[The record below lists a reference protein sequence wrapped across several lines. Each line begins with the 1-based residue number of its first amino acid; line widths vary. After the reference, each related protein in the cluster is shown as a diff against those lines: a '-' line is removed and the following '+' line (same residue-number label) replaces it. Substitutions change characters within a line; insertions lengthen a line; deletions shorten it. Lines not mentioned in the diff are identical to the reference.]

1 MKLISRIVTLLL
13 VSILSFCALYWQ
25 SDRSVDELKSQWA
38 QAPSVFIDVN
48 GMQVHLRDQGPKS
61 DPEPIVLIHGTS
73 SSLHTWEGWS
83 QALIDERRVIRFD
96 LPGFG
101 LTGPS
106 PDNIY
111 TIESYVEFIAATLAK
126 LKVNK
131 AILVGN
137 SFGGYIAWATAV
149 THPELVTK
157 LTLVDTS
164 GSPFTPESMPIAF
177 AAAKIPV
184 VNKLMAKVTPRFA
197 IEASVK
203 NVYADD
209 SKITE
214 ALIDQYYDLAT
225 VTGNRQALVERFRQA
240 PPGPWADKIAT
251 ISQPTLII
259 WGEQDK
265 LIPIAIGEHFHR
277 EIANSQFVSFEH
289 LGHIPHEEGPT
300 ETVNAFKAFLEGN

>member
-1 MKLISRIVTLLL
+1 MKLITRIVILLFI
-13 VSILSFCALYWQ
+13 VVIGFCALFWQ
-25 SDRSVDELKSQWA
+25 PDRSIDELKSQWA
-38 QAPSVFIDVN
+38 QQPSVFIEVN

-83 QALIDERRVIRFD
+83 QALIDQRRVIRFD

-106 PDNIY
+106 PNNVY

-164 GSPFTPESMPIAF
+164 GYPFTPESTPIAF

-184 VNKLMAKVTPRFA
+184 LNKLMTKVTPRFA
-197 IEASVK
+197 ITASIK

-209 SKITE
+209 TKITE
-214 ALIDQYYDLAT
+214 QLIDQYYNLAI
-225 VTGNRQALVERFRQA
+225 VAGNRQALVERFHQA

-277 EIANSQFVSFEH
+277 EIANSQFVSFAD

-300 ETVNAFKAFLEGN
+300 ETVKAFKAFIN